1 MPIGQISRGVDE
13 AFGTNTAAAYDGIRN
28 YAARGNFIPTP
39 GPLPEPRRLAKIDPN
54 DIIAQPDYSGKAGSR
69 SLIGV
74 NDQTMDTVDRL
85 DSAKTFKRPGSR
97 GPIDVKRIGDLNMN
111 PQ

>member
-1 MPIGQISRGVDE
+1 MDE
-13 AFGTNTAAAYDGIRN
+13 VFGTNTAAAYNAIGN

-54 DIIAQPDYSGKAGSR
+54 DVVQPFDAQGKIGSR
-69 SLIGV
+69 SVAGI

-97 GPIDVKRIGDLNMN
+97 GPVEVKRLGDLNMS
-111 PQ
+111 PK